1 MGLDSI
7 WIHVTGYIVLYVS
20 PSVCMTVLPVSAPTC
35 QIWGIVYGGA
45 FSRQDFSR
53 SGSVLSG
60 VVDFV
65 I

>member
-1 MGLDSI
+1 
-7 WIHVTGYIVLYVS
+7 
-20 PSVCMTVLPVSAPTC
+20 MTVLPVSAPTC